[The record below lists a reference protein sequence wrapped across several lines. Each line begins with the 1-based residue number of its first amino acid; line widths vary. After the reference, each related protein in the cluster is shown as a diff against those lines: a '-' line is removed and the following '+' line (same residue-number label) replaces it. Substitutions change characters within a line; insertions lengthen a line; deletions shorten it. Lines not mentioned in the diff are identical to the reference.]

1 MNSGLADRN
10 KGIVDHGLNGL
21 PDLSPRALYWCHS
34 TGGENFDKFLLD
46 FVQPMGRNDGRRNAI
61 SGIAIGEVATL
72 RTRAVDSVHSAY
84 PYVKTMIACA
94 GA

>member
-1 MNSGLADRN
+1 
-10 KGIVDHGLNGL
+10 
-21 PDLSPRALYWCHS
+21 
-34 TGGENFDKFLLD
+34 
-46 FVQPMGRNDGRRNAI
+46 
-61 SGIAIGEVATL
+61 L